1 MHLSPYNKQGN
12 LSLKNCGITRVRRT
26 QYETGFIPATSST
39 GYAQRWPGSAYP
51 RGNTTDR
58 LRAGNYSLRRP
69 LAVYRDAA
77 GLCSPDTAVCYPGE
91 VRNAVPQRHLPQP
104 RRPGAVEGLVHSR
117 SAAEWEADG
126 AAHHHH
132 GAWQSHQPRRQGRGI
147 AAIERGPCTTRLRC
161 PGIRHARHRRI
172 ATSAPLSRIL

>member
-1 MHLSPYNKQGN
+1 MHSSPYNEHGK

-26 QYETGFIPATSST
+26 QYDTGLIPATSSS
-39 GYAQRWPGSAYP
+39 GYAQRWPGSAYT

-58 LRAGNYSLRRP
+58 LRAGYYSLRRP
-69 LAVYRDAA
+69 LAVYLDAA

-91 VRNAVPQRHLPQP
+91 VRHAVPRCDLPQP

-117 SAAEWEADG
+117 SAAEWETDG

-132 GAWQSHQPRRQGRGI
+132 SARQSHQSRR
-147 AAIERGPCTTRLRC
+147 
-161 PGIRHARHRRI
+161 
-172 ATSAPLSRIL
+172 